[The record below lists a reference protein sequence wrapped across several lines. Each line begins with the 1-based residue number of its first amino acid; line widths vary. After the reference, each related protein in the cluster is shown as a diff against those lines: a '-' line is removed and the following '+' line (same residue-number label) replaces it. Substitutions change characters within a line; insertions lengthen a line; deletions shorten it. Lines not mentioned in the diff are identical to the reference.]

1 MEVEEEKENW
11 GRGGKKDEKRLGR
24 CRGGGAGKAGI
35 HVYLN
40 IRYIGKQL
48 QILDN

>member
-1 MEVEEEKENW
+1 MRKDW
-11 GRGGKKDEKRLGR
+11 GG
-24 CRGGGAGKAGI
+24 CRGGGAGKADI

-40 IRYIGKQL
+40 IRYIDKQL